1 VQRLRD
7 SPGVRFTELRLVR
20 RASVA
25 RSKKATFRG
34 PSEIQSCPF
43 RILSVAG
50 SRGSPRR
57 RRRRI
62 FRGFWGSAR
71 ARALEKSLC
80 FPLPYRPPHIHVWGP
95 IFGESEGVRSGVGF
109 SAAGARTPPFPSS
122 PPPPPGRGEGGR
134 CPGVGRAAQGVR
146 LSVQAPP
153 SHLVQKG
160 GVEVKK
166 CKGLVTPSGCISR
179 NSDLWDERASLVP
192 KK

>member
-95 IFGESEGVRSGVGF
+95 IFGESEGERSGVGF
-109 SAAGARTPPFPSS
+109 SAAGALTPPFPPSPAPPPP
-122 PPPPPGRGEGGR
+122 PPPPPGQRGRGGGAQEWGGQPR
-134 CPGVGRAAQGVR
+134 ERGLACRPRPGIWCRNCG
-146 LSVQAPP
+146 
-153 SHLVQKG
+153 
-160 GVEVKK
+160 
-166 CKGLVTPSGCISR
+166 SR
-179 NSDLWDERASLVP
+179 WKNAKAS
-192 KK
+192 